1 MASWNDGWSKT
12 RYQGIWVK
20 GNQTRIRV
28 RTTDPKTGKRVEANR
43 VFDDLE
49 LRSAP
54 IKQAEML
61 AELTDESKEVKRTR
75 FGDYSVSLYERKVI
89 NREIKSGKSKERWK
103 GTLKHLI
110 AAFGDHYMD
119 AIERRD
125 IETWKTEQA
134 KKVNKGEYS
143 PNTINGWLSILRTI
157 FEAAVGDFEWERNPM
172 SLVEDLDTSE
182 HRTYTLEQP
191 NSLTVEELGQFL
203 AVFHRLYPQHFAFV
217 YLGFATGQ
225 RPSHLRPL
233 RRSGTEPDI
242 LWDRGLLFIRRS
254 QTCKTV
260 MNRTKT
266 AKDQIIALPEDVVG
280 VLRDHSATLDY
291 HGGSAGRSE
300 LLFPSDVGGF
310 HAASFLDRPFER
322 VCAELGLTKRI
333 TPRGMRRTQQDI
345 FRAGKVHDVVTRSI
359 SGHATQSMQLHYS
372 TAQLEEQRQAIAS
385 VVALA
390 DYRRKVA

>member
-1 MASWNDGWSKT
+1 MATWLDGWNKT
-12 RYQGIWVK
+12 RYPGIWTQ
-20 GNQTRIRV
+20 GNQIRIRV
-28 RTTDPKTGKRVEANR
+28 RTKDKKTGKRVEANR
-43 VFDDLE
+43 VFSDLS
-49 LRSAP
+49 LRDAP
-54 IKQAEML
+54 VKQAEML
-61 AELTDESKEVKRTR
+61 AELAQESKEAKRTR

-89 NREIKSGKSKERWK
+89 NREIKSGKSKERWT

-110 AAFGDHYMD
+110 EAFGDHYID

-125 IETWKTEQA
+125 FEQWKTAQA
-134 KKVNKGEYS
+134 KKVNAGEYS
-143 PNTINGWLSILRTI
+143 PHTVNGWLSILRNIIDT
-157 FEAAVGDFEWERNPM
+157 AAGEFEWERNPIA
-172 SLVEDLDTSE
+172 LVEDLDTSE

-191 NSLTVEELGQFL
+191 NSLTVEELGTFL
-203 AVFHRLYPQHFAFV
+203 GVFHRLYPQHFAFV

-225 RPSHLRPL
+225 RPSHLRPI
-233 RRSGTEPDI
+233 RRSGTEPDV

-266 AKDQIIALPEDVVG
+266 AKDQTIALPEDVMN
-280 VLRDHSATLDY
+280 VLREHAAMLDY
-291 HGGSAGRSE
+291 RGVQSE

-310 HAASFLDRPFER
+310 HSASFLDKPFER
-322 VCAELGLTKRI
+322 VCAELKLTKRI

-345 FRAGKVHDVVTRSI
+345 FRAGNVHDVVTRSV
-359 SGHATQSMQLHYS
+359 SGHATASMQQHYS